1 MDNNIDTR
9 YLNGKIYALICDKTN
24 QRYCGSTI
32 RTLTGRLSDHKSKY
46 NKCSSKEIIKN
57 GNFRIVLLELYPCQS
72 LRELQSREQQWIDQG
87 IYINDNRSFISEEDS
102 KEYQKEY
109 YENNSENIKEYQ
121 KEYKKEYREINSE
134 KIREQ
139 NKEYYE
145 NNSEKLNEKCSCD
158 CGGKFTYKNKLRHLK
173 TNKHLDY
180 INNLEN

>member
-32 RTLTGRLSDHKSKY
+32 RTLNGRLSDHNKKS
-46 NKCSSKEIIKN
+46 NTCSSKEIIKN
-57 GNFRIVLLELYPCQS
+57 GNFRMELLELFPCQS
-72 LRELQSREQQWIDQG
+72 LRELQAREQEWIDQG
-87 IYINDNRSFISEEDS
+87 IYINDIRSFRSEEYT
-102 KEYQKEY
+102 KEYEKEENQKY
-109 YENNSENIKEYQ
+109 RENNSEKIKEYQ
-121 KEYKKEYREINSE
+121 
-134 KIREQ
+134 
-139 NKEYYE
+139 KEYYE